1 MFAQV
6 PVLHRKK
13 PGAEVR
19 HNDWHSGNP
28 LWGKTTS
35 WPRLR
40 FCWRPPVVCGKSG
53 QVGSIFFSSNHL
65 QDCSSLWCQQVGYLG
80 RVSAIHRSNPWLRG
94 QSQNC
99 LEQGG
104 SGGSLQKKK
113 PSGITN
119 SKMKWSNFRSTTKNW
134 CESMVL
140 SCGRYPRLYFSFTAY
155 FTRPFQG
162 NQCTRVSENLR
173 WILLGPTAQTRSLPS
188 SFRERASE
196 PFWWPSRLAKVRSSR
211 KDSAKLNY
219 RVVHKHQHCLAFLLN
234 TWILDLYG

>member
-1 MFAQV
+1 M
-6 PVLHRKK
+6 LHRKK
-13 PGAEVR
+13 PSAEVR

-53 QVGSIFFSSNHL
+53 QVGSSQYSSPQIIFRIVLLFDANKLDISDEFRRSIE
-65 QDCSSLWCQQVGYLG
+65 
-80 RVSAIHRSNPWLRG
+80 AIHGYEDKVRIVLNKAD
-94 QSQNC
+94 QVAT
-99 LEQGG
+99 
-104 SGGSLQKKK
+104 
-113 PSGITN
+113 PSRKTIW
-119 SKMKWSNFRSTTKNW
+119 KMKWSNFRSTTKNW

-140 SCGRYPRLYFSFTAY
+140 SCGRYPRFNFSFTAY

-188 SFRERASE
+188 SLRERASE